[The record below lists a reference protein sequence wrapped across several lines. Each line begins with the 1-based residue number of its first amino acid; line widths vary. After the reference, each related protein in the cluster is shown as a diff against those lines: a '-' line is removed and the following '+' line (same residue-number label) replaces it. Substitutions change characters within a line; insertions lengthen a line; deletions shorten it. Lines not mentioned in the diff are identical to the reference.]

1 MYFLKWDYDDIY
13 PSCSVVYYPEPYYNE
28 KEIIEEKEKVQRLKE
43 LCEVFNG
50 IVKKIKENGFSELCP
65 QEYKDPI
72 ESYPFYYFAK
82 QKEINNIVDIEC
94 SRIVGANWANQPKE
108 LRGNY
113 PKPTKLWNLL
123 IAYLN
128 LNEDLKNSK
137 DRIPPIPVYK
147 IMDDYF
153 CDEGNHRLYA
163 ARLLGFKTIKAK
175 VFEYDYLTFLE
186 ESSICQIGKTYYLLS
201 NKNNSIYCE
210 INNKDVEEYN
220 KIKETL
226 LGIK

>member
-1 MYFLKWDYDDIY
+1 
-13 PSCSVVYYPEPYYNE
+13 
-28 KEIIEEKEKVQRLKE
+28 
-43 LCEVFNG
+43 
-50 IVKKIKENGFSELCP
+50 
-65 QEYKDPI
+65 
-72 ESYPFYYFAK
+72 
-82 QKEINNIVDIEC
+82 
-94 SRIVGANWANQPKE
+94 
-108 LRGNY
+108 
-113 PKPTKLWNLL
+113 
-123 IAYLN
+123 
-128 LNEDLKNSK
+128 
-137 DRIPPIPVYK
+137 
-147 IMDDYF
+147 MDDYF
-153 CDEGNHRLYA
+153 CDEGNHRLYV